1 MKITKTIRYIGL
13 CLMILSVLL
22 MLYLY
27 SFTFF
32 KETGAST
39 PDQFAVLE
47 ISAGTSKFPQ
57 TDFDVLFSKLKL
69 ASDSIRIDAGASAE
83 TQQKMI
89 DAAIDGMKSDH
100 VILFARKDACIPA
113 LTASLSN
120 PGIASVI
127 LLSPDI
133 TGSEVMEIFG
143 THQPIVP
150 VAIFDVDAQYS
161 TSFYERLSG
170 EDATLFP
177 GLKDNGKISAT
188 VYISPDG
195 NRYLSQWDLLG
206 QSNTAR
212 SVLAFLPQVQIKIGG
227 YISTYVFDPASENRT
242 DSRAEVAAVQVM
254 KILAAA
260 LLAAGLLMFFAS
272 IPKTVRDPDSGIPA
286 EIASGTLSR
295 ARKRVFKLRAIIAV
309 LFSAVLFILYL
320 LNSGA
325 APVVLAAWPLVFYA
339 VGAVFMFR
347 FFPVHFANT
356 HVPAKRIVFS
366 GFIGFLL
373 AAGVFLMIIMHSA
386 SVEKTF
392 SGLYGILLLLYV
404 SLLFVFSWIRLSA
417 DMQDSIESS
426 RENGRTAKLRV
437 LYQQVSLVF
446 PYAIIL
452 IFLLITGRRILS
464 LQCVFLLAS
473 LLAGIWIRHI
483 FRRTS
488 GTQWLAAIMFSVFY
502 SLVAFG

>member
-1 MKITKTIRYIGL
+1 MKATKIIRYTGL

-27 SFTFF
+27 SFTLF
-32 KETGAST
+32 KETRAST
-39 PDQFAVLE
+39 PDQYALLE
-47 ISAGTSKFPQ
+47 ISADTSKFPR
-57 TDFDVLFSKLKL
+57 TDFDVLFSKLQL
-69 ASDSIRIDAGASAE
+69 VSDSIRIDAGASAE
-83 TQQKMI
+83 TQQKEI
-89 DAAIDGMKSDH
+89 AAAIDRMKSDH
-100 VILFARKDACIPA
+100 VILFAGKDACIPA
-113 LTASLSN
+113 LTASLSH

-133 TGSEVMEIFG
+133 TGSEVMEVFG

-150 VAIFDVDAQYS
+150 VAIFDVDTQYS

-170 EDATLFP
+170 EDAALFP
-177 GLKDNGKISAT
+177 ELKDNGKISAA
-188 VYISPDG
+188 VHISPDG

-206 QSNTAR
+206 QSKTAR
-212 SVLAFLPQVQIKIGG
+212 TVLAFLPQVQIQIGG
-227 YISTYVFDPASENRT
+227 YISTYVLDPASDHRT
-242 DSRAEVAAVQVM
+242 DSRAEVAAVQVI
-254 KILAAA
+254 KIIAAA
-260 LLAAGLLMFFAS
+260 FLISGLLLFFAS
-272 IPKTVRDPDSGIPA
+272 IPKTVRDTESGIPA
-286 EIASGTLSR
+286 EITSGTINR

-320 LNSGA
+320 LNSGI

-339 VGAVFMFR
+339 VGAIFMFR

-386 SVEKTF
+386 SIGKTF
-392 SGLYGILLLLYV
+392 SGLNGILLLLFV
-404 SLLFVFSWIRLSA
+404 LLLFVLSWIRLSTDA
-417 DMQDSIESS
+417 QDLSEGA
-426 RENGRTAKLRV
+426 RENVRTAKLRV

-452 IFLLITGRRILS
+452 IFLSITGRRILS
-464 LQCVFLLAS
+464 LQCVFLLAV
-473 LLAGIWIRHI
+473 LLTGIWIRHI

-502 SLVAFG
+502 SLIAFG